1 MNFEFSADQKLLGE
15 QARKFLADNCASTEV
30 RKILE
35 GSDAYHHDLWHGI
48 AELGWL
54 GTAIPEAYGGLGAGY
69 LELCVLAEELGRA
82 LAPVPFSSSIYL
94 AAEALLLAG
103 TEDQKQRWL
112 PRLASGEAI
121 GTFAIAESSGG
132 ASLKSVHASVSD
144 GRLTGLKLPVPD
156 GDSADLAV
164 VAALPGDKQSA
175 ALYLVGLDAP
185 GVSRS
190 PIDAIDP
197 TRSQAQ
203 VVFDGTPVEPLGDE
217 TAGES
222 FVSQLY
228 DRAAILFAFEQLGG
242 AQRVLEMGR
251 DYALERYAFGRPIG
265 AFQAIKHTLADM
277 YVSEELARSN
287 CYYGAWALS
296 TNGADLPQAA
306 ATARVSA
313 TQAYQHCAKSNVQV
327 HGGMGYTWEFDC
339 HLYYRRSQL
348 LALVLG
354 SVERWKDLLV
364 SRLETAS
371 AA

>member
-1 MNFEFSADQKLLGE
+1 MNFEFSSEQKLLGE
-15 QARKFLADNCASTEV
+15 QAHKFLEDNCSSTEV
-30 RKILE
+30 RNILE
-35 GSDAYHHDLWHGI
+35 GADAYHQGLWRGM

-121 GTFAIAESSGG
+121 GTLAVAESSGG
-132 ASLKSVHASVSD
+132 ASLKNVQASVAD

-156 GDSADLAV
+156 GDIADVAI
-164 VAALPGDKQSA
+164 VAALPEDRQPA
-175 ALYLVGLDAP
+175 ALYAVELDAP
-185 GVSRS
+185 GITRS
-190 PIDAIDP
+190 SIDSIDP

-203 VVFDGTPVEPLGDE
+203 IVFDDTPAQLLGDE
-217 TAGES
+217 TGGEVLLS
-222 FVSQLY
+222 KLY

-242 AQRVLEMGR
+242 AQRALDMGR

-265 AFQAIKHTLADM
+265 SFQAIKHTLADM
-277 YVSEELARSN
+277 YVSKELARSN

-296 TNGADLPQAA
+296 TDADDLPQAA

-313 TQAYQHCAKSNVQV
+313 TQAYQHCVKSNIQV

-364 SRLETAS
+364 SRMETA
-371 AA
+371 AAA